1 MKRTESDVPADPH
14 VAGSRRTGG
23 RPEDG
28 ETDKH
33 STTGT
38 TRNEEFVGRV
48 AGEDA
53 QDAEESGAEARRE
66 EEDR

>member
-1 MKRTESDVPADPH
+1 MERTESDVPADPH

-23 RPEDG
+23 RPEDD

-38 TRNEEFVGRV
+38 THNEEFVGRV

-53 QDAEESGAEARRE
+53 ADAEESGAEARRE
-66 EEDR
+66 ESG

>member
-1 MKRTESDVPADPH
+1 MKRTESDVPIDPH

-23 RPEDG
+23 RDVDDEQ
-28 ETDKH
+28 DKH

-38 TRNEEFVGRV
+38 TDNEEFVGRV

-53 QDAEESGAEARRE
+53 DAEETGAEARRRD
-66 EEDR
+66 DR